1 MCQTAS
7 CQLVWRRLIA
17 GIADL
22 IAVLKDECVVSRIF
36 SRSFIVEHT
45 LQYLHMCLLTE
56 VTFATQRM
64 YWPLLYV
71 V

>member
-7 CQLVWRRLIA
+7 CLLVWRRLNV

-22 IAVLKDECVVSRIF
+22 IAVLKDVGVVSRIF

-45 LQYLHMCLLTE
+45 LQCLHVCMLTE
-56 VTFATQRM
+56 MTFATQRM
-64 YWPLLYV
+64 Y
-71 V
+71 